1 MNFRVYLQR
10 HQDNTFD
17 SFGSIWRISINIHED
32 IDWMVPK
39 THQPPKTPYHWLLVG
54 NNANVWSTST
64 GIKKFF
70 SGVPIFII
78 KVFELRRLQLLRG
91 GFYVFLQGTHPR
103 LGEESH
109 VKVLS
114 GMFPVLKTIHKYTI
128 DVDVE
133 RQISKMENQ
142 IMSLVK

>member
-1 MNFRVYLQR
+1 M
-10 HQDNTFD
+10 
-17 SFGSIWRISINIHED
+17 
-32 IDWMVPK
+32 
-39 THQPPKTPYHWLLVG
+39 
-54 NNANVWSTST
+54 
-64 GIKKFF
+64 
-70 SGVPIFII
+70 PIFII

-128 DVDVE
+128 DADVE
-133 RQISKMENQ
+133 REITKMENQ
-142 IMSLVK
+142 IISLVKYQKRAYSPKC

>member
-1 MNFRVYLQR
+1 M
-10 HQDNTFD
+10 
-17 SFGSIWRISINIHED
+17 
-32 IDWMVPK
+32 
-39 THQPPKTPYHWLLVG
+39 
-54 NNANVWSTST
+54 
-64 GIKKFF
+64 
-70 SGVPIFII
+70 PIFII

-142 IMSLVK
+142 IIILVK

>member
-1 MNFRVYLQR
+1 M
-10 HQDNTFD
+10 
-17 SFGSIWRISINIHED
+17 
-32 IDWMVPK
+32 
-39 THQPPKTPYHWLLVG
+39 
-54 NNANVWSTST
+54 
-64 GIKKFF
+64 
-70 SGVPIFII
+70 PIFVI

-114 GMFPVLKTIHKYTI
+114 GMFPVLKIIHKYAI

-133 RQISKMENQ
+133 RQITKMENQ
-142 IMSLVK
+142 IMSLVKYQKRTYSPTC

>member
-1 MNFRVYLQR
+1 MV
-10 HQDNTFD
+10 
-17 SFGSIWRISINIHED
+17 NIHR
-32 IDWMVPK
+32 K
-39 THQPPKTPYHWLLVG
+39 F
-54 NNANVWSTST
+54 
-64 GIKKFF
+64 FF

-103 LGEESH
+103 LGEESN

-114 GMFPVLKTIHKYTI
+114 GMFPVLKTIHKYAI

-133 RQISKMENQ
+133 RQITKMENQ
-142 IMSLVK
+142 IISLVK

>member
-1 MNFRVYLQR
+1 
-10 HQDNTFD
+10 
-17 SFGSIWRISINIHED
+17 
-32 IDWMVPK
+32 MVPK

-54 NNANVWSTST
+54 NNANVWSTSK

-128 DVDVE
+128 DDDLG
-133 RQISKMENQ
+133 RQITQTEDQ
-142 IMSLVK
+142 IITLVK

>member
-1 MNFRVYLQR
+1 MQCMV
-10 HQDNTFD
+10 
-17 SFGSIWRISINIHED
+17 NIHR
-32 IDWMVPK
+32 K
-39 THQPPKTPYHWLLVG
+39 F
-54 NNANVWSTST
+54 
-64 GIKKFF
+64 FF

-109 VKVLS
+109 VKVLT
-114 GMFPVLKTIHKYTI
+114 GMFPVLKTIHKYAI

-133 RQISKMENQ
+133 RQITKMENQ
-142 IMSLVK
+142 IISLVK